1 MLKHCSQHK
10 SVQYTHGDVD
20 HAAEIFAEYGVFI
33 RTVIRFHV
41 KSETQAEDMFQDFFL
56 SLVYKPVPQNVK
68 NIKGYLYRAIT
79 NDIVDSARRV
89 ERYRNHMHKYSKHLV
104 DHPINERTPE
114 DAFIHVEETNK
125 MFELIK
131 GWLRNNEFQ
140 AIALRY
146 KDHYNI
152 KDVAKKM
159 DVKRTSVSRYI
170 SEGLRKIR
178 KFLVVR

>member
-1 MLKHCSQHK
+1 M
-10 SVQYTHGDVD
+10 D
-20 HAAEIFAEYGVFI
+20 AAAKIFTEYGDFI
-33 RTVIRFHV
+33 HTVIRYQV
-41 KSETQAEDMFQDFFL
+41 KNETQADDLFQDFFL
-56 SLVYKPVPQNVK
+56 SLVTSPLPTGVR
-68 NIKGYLYRAIT
+68 NIRGYLYRAIT
-79 NDIVDSARRV
+79 NDIIDATRRV
-89 ERYRNHMHKYSKHLV
+89 ERYRNHMHKYSKHL
-104 DHPINERTPE
+104 DRPINKRTPE
-114 DAFIHVEETNK
+114 DAFICVEETSK

-131 GWLRNNEFQ
+131 GRLRNNEFQ
-140 AIALRY
+140 AITLRH